1 MTLPVLVPRRLL
13 ALPMVIGLFFGLTA
27 VANAQ
32 PGNVAVFD
40 NGAFIDNVNS
50 EGPDIFEAEGP
61 NTIASLQSF
70 GETVTPFTDF
80 SAAGFTAALAGKDS
94 LVIPE
99 EEGSLDAATR
109 GVPQEDPCLDA
120 ALTDDAKT
128 VIRNF
133 VSGGGQLVIMAV
145 GEDGCKEELLNDIF
159 TFSLVTS
166 DEKLT
171 ASTRGGGPEFFSKTP
186 QAAGTEFQDG
196 PATVGDNNA
205 TGVVLE
211 SSLPAG
217 ARAIYSD
224 GAGDGNAADAVTD
237 IPYGDGSITTLG
249 YDWFNSSPPNPVLGT
264 APGGL
269 SPAGRRVQTRG
280 GGELGQDF
288 GWQDTLRRSVDLP
301 VLSVNDVSLNEGNS
315 GNTAFGFT
323 VSASSNHS
331 ENIKAQ
337 FGTGDGTA
345 KAGSDYTAASGTM
358 TQPRFTL
365 SNPIGVNVTGDTGIE
380 PNETFALNLA
390 GPLPA
395 VVGKNGVGTIVNDDF
410 AKPTVGVAGVRRAC
424 TSSTVHVRFT
434 IKAGGGVKSV
444 KVTLDG
450 KRVTTTTKSRFT
462 VKVNTKKLRA
472 GRHHLV
478 AIVTDKNGQ
487 KTTVRRTIARC
498 AAAKPRHQTGP
509 RFTG

>member
-1 MTLPVLVPRRLL
+1 VLGPPPS
-13 ALPMVIGLFFGLTA
+13 AL
-27 VANAQ
+27 
-32 PGNVAVFD
+32 
-40 NGAFIDNVNS
+40 GA
-50 EGPDIFEAEGP
+50 A
-61 NTIASLQSF
+61 
-70 GETVTPFTDF
+70 
-80 SAAGFTAALAGKDS
+80 
-94 LVIPE
+94 
-99 EEGSLDAATR
+99 R
-109 GVPQEDPCLDA
+109 
-120 ALTDDAKT
+120 
-128 VIRNF
+128 
-133 VSGGGQLVIMAV
+133 
-145 GEDGCKEELLNDIF
+145 
-159 TFSLVTS
+159 
-166 DEKLT
+166 
-171 ASTRGGGPEFFSKTP
+171 
-186 QAAGTEFQDG
+186 
-196 PATVGDNNA
+196 
-205 TGVVLE
+205 
-211 SSLPAG
+211 SSQV
-217 ARAIYSD
+217 R
-224 GAGDGNAADAVTD
+224 GDG
-237 IPYGDGSITTLG
+237 G
-249 YDWFNSSPPNPVLGT
+249 
-264 APGGL
+264 
-269 SPAGRRVQTRG
+269 
-280 GGELGQDF
+280 GQDF

-315 GNTAFGFT
+315 GTTAFGFT

>member
-1 MTLPVLVPRRLL
+1 MTLPISLPRRLL
-13 ALPMVIGLFFGLTA
+13 ALPVVIGLFFGLTA

-50 EGPDIFEAEGP
+50 EGPDTFEAEGP

-70 GETVTPFTDF
+70 GENVTSFTDF

-99 EEGSLDAATR
+99 EESNLDSAAR
-109 GVPQEDPCLDA
+109 GTPQQDPCLDA

-133 VSGGGQLVIMAV
+133 VSGGGQLVVMAV

-166 DEKLT
+166 DEQLT
-171 ASTRGGGPEFFSKTP
+171 ASTRGGGPQFFSKTA

-217 ARAIYSD
+217 GLPIYND
-224 GAGDGNAADAVTD
+224 GADPTTAADAVTD

-269 SPAGRRVQTRG
+269 APAERGVQTRG
-280 GGELGQDF
+280 GSSGGQDF

-323 VSASSNHS
+323 VTSSSNHS

-345 KAGSDYTAASGTM
+345 RAGSDYTAAGGTM

-395 VVGKNGVGTIVNDDF
+395 VVGRNGVGTIVNDDF
-410 AKPTVGVAGVRRAC
+410 AKPKVGVAGVRRAC

-434 IKAGGGVKSV
+434 IKAGGGIKSV

-450 KRVTTTTKSRFT
+450 KKVTTTTKSRFT
-462 VKVNTKKLRA
+462 VKVNTKRLRA

-478 AIVTDKNGQ
+478 AIVTDRNGQ

-498 AAAKPRHQTGP
+498 AAATPRHQTGP